1 MNKRLP
7 AIALMLSIASPLA
20 LAASKTPALSEV
32 APYPDAEK
40 GQTRY
45 AIFLPEMKNEDSLK
59 VELLIGKEMDV
70 DCNRHMLGGKLES
83 KDLKGW
89 GYNYY
94 VVNEIK
100 GPAATM
106 MACPGGEKSKAFV
119 TLPLQND
126 LVRYNSKLPIV
137 VYTPKDVE
145 VRYRVWSAEVA
156 VTPAEVK

>member
-1 MNKRLP
+1 MNTRLP
-7 AIALMLSIASPLA
+7 AIALALSIASPLA

-32 APYPDAEK
+32 APYPDAQK

-45 AIFLPEMKNEDSLK
+45 AIFLPEMKHENGLK

-70 DCNRHMLGGKLES
+70 DCNRHALGGKLES

-89 GYNYY
+89 GYSYY
-94 VVNEIK
+94 VVNDVK
-100 GPAATM
+100 GPVATM
-106 MACPGGEKSKAFV
+106 MACPDGVKHKEFV
-119 TLPLQND
+119 TIPLGSD
-126 LVRYNSKLPIV
+126 LISYNSKLPIV
-137 VYTPKDVE
+137 VYVPKDID